1 MYAFVFLQT
10 RDKTVFS
17 VNPVTNV
24 VPAEGTLELTV
35 TAELDD
41 CIR

>member
-1 MYAFVFLQT
+1 M
-10 RDKTVFS
+10 FS
-17 VNPVTNV
+17 VEPVSGV

-41 CIR
+41 SIQ